1 MAGRHCIVEG
11 AQSSGSS
18 NSNSSIRGGMGS
30 SSSVREG
37 STHLEVED
45 DARDVGGAQALAA
58 VGGHLL
64 AAHLVGGRGAGGGA
78 GEGGVVSTGEESLRS
93 PQVRK
98 QTHMAV

>member
-1 MAGRHCIVEG
+1 M
-11 AQSSGSS
+11 
-18 NSNSSIRGGMGS
+18 RGGMGS

-58 VGGHLL
+58 VDGHRL
-64 AAHLVGGRGAGGGA
+64 AAHLVGGRGAGDRGGA
-78 GEGGVVSTGEESLRS
+78 VSTGEESLRS
-93 PQVRK
+93 PQMRK